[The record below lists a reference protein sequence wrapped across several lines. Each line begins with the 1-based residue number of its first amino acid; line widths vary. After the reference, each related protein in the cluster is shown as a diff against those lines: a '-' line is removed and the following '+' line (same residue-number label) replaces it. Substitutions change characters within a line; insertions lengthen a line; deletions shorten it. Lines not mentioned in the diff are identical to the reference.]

1 MNYSCD
7 LKERIEILRSELHKL
22 VEMYGTTDPVVLD
35 KSIELD
41 RMLNKFQSSNFK
53 DGEDN
58 ITLMRG

>member
-1 MNYSCD
+1 
-7 LKERIEILRSELHKL
+7 
-22 VEMYGTTDPVVLD
+22 MYGTTDPVVLD